1 MKETEAKLQS
11 SREEVESLEEKQKEY
26 LQQNKQLE
34 AEVESLKKDMKDMNV
49 QLTDDV
55 RVHFTH
61 DE

>member
-55 RVHFTH
+55 RVHLTH

>member
-1 MKETEAKLQS
+1 MKETEAKLQA
-11 SREEVESLEEKQKEY
+11 SREEVESLQEKQKEH

-61 DE
+61 EE

>member
-1 MKETEAKLQS
+1 M
-11 SREEVESLEEKQKEY
+11 ESLEEKQKEY

>member
-26 LQQNKQLE
+26 LQQNQQLE

>member
-11 SREEVESLEEKQKEY
+11 SREEVESLEAKQKEY
-26 LQQNKQLE
+26 LQQNQQLE

>member
-1 MKETEAKLQS
+1 MKETEAKLQA
-11 SREEVESLEEKQKEY
+11 SREEVESLQEKQKEH

-55 RVHFTH
+55 RVHFVP
-61 DE
+61 EE